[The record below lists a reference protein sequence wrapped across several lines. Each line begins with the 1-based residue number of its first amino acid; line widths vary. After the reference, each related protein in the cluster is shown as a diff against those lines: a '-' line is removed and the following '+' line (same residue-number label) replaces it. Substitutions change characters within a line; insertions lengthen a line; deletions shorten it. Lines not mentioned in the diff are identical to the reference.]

1 MLVFV
6 LFTSMFLYI
15 LVNSKKML
23 ENIRLSYSRYTIYFF
38 EILALIIYYHF
49 ILVGIY
55 SNMFH
60 AWIILSFV
68 AIVIIK
74 RSIFCYKPKK
84 SREIYDYIFAHRGFH
99 LNVPENSLP
108 AYKLMVGKFGIEM
121 DIRILKDENIVCFH
135 DRYTK
140 RLLGVPGKT
149 SNFTYNIIRRYRF
162 VNSKYRVIRLQSAL
176 NIIAGK
182 SPILIEV
189 KGLFTKKYGKRL
201 EGILENYKGPL
212 YFHCKNI
219 LTYIRLKRVYGNKVF
234 WVLNPF
240 RKRFNFLKGKHY
252 TNQLE
257 RFIELFEEASIE
269 IPSIEDISQ
278 ILVDAFEENNSI
290 KEIVATISG
299 ICNNYESRV
308 TGDHFLLNSLILH
321 RGIVSDRFVEHSKEA
336 FEACIKFA
344 EYTQTRVTIELDLVY
359 HKNKVICYHSDKAS
373 DKLGQDKSCARKS
386 DISDA
391 ISLEEIID
399 IVKGHETLVSVIF
412 DIKDSNLKNRVL
424 EKEFIR
430 IIEEKGYIGKFAVQ
444 AWNPLVLMYFER
456 VRPQYIRGQVGHS
469 LSGLVKYVPIDQLP
483 WIVNALLFDKS
494 NPDYCVYDA
503 SNFIYILIKYNKNIK
518 GRPVFIYAPKT
529 QMELESFIGKDQ
541 IAGFIVE
548 NVLDH
553 HSWSKSYI
561 RQFKKR

>member
-1 MLVFV
+1 M
-6 LFTSMFLYI
+6 
-15 LVNSKKML
+15 
-23 ENIRLSYSRYTIYFF
+23 
-38 EILALIIYYHF
+38 
-49 ILVGIY
+49 
-55 SNMFH
+55 
-60 AWIILSFV
+60 
-68 AIVIIK
+68 
-74 RSIFCYKPKK
+74 
-84 SREIYDYIFAHRGFH
+84 
-99 LNVPENSLP
+99 
-108 AYKLMVGKFGIEM
+108 
-121 DIRILKDENIVCFH
+121 
-135 DRYTK
+135 
-140 RLLGVPGKT
+140 
-149 SNFTYNIIRRYRF
+149 
-162 VNSKYRVIRLQSAL
+162 
-176 NIIAGK
+176 
-182 SPILIEV
+182 
-189 KGLFTKKYGKRL
+189 
-201 EGILENYKGPL
+201 
-212 YFHCKNI
+212 
-219 LTYIRLKRVYGNKVF
+219 
-234 WVLNPF
+234 
-240 RKRFNFLKGKHY
+240 
-252 TNQLE
+252 
-257 RFIELFEEASIE
+257 
-269 IPSIEDISQ
+269 
-278 ILVDAFEENNSI
+278 
-290 KEIVATISG
+290 
-299 ICNNYESRV
+299 
-308 TGDHFLLNSLILH
+308 
-321 RGIVSDRFVEHSKEA
+321 EHSKEA